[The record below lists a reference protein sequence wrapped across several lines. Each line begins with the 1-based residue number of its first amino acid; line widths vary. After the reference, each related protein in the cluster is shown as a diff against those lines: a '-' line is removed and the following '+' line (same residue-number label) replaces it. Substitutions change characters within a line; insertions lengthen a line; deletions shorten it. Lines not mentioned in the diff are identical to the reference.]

1 MSQTTPKRNDAKSG
15 DAQARRLQRQIE
27 AEARKQAAAQRTP
40 DEQLARL
47 RERGI
52 SSGREF
58 ERLTAMVEGGRGKLQ
73 GHQHDKIVA
82 EDSSTFP
89 KAGKKK
95 GAKR

>member
-1 MSQTTPKRNDAKSG
+1 MSRTQPKRNDGKSG

-27 AEARKQAAAQRTP
+27 AEARKRTAVMRTP

-58 ERLTAMVEGGRGKLQ
+58 ERLTAMVEGGRGKLPDK
-73 GHQHDKIVA
+73 HPNKIVA
-82 EDSSTFP
+82 EDSSTYP
-89 KAGKKK
+89 KAGRKK
-95 GAKR
+95 GKHK